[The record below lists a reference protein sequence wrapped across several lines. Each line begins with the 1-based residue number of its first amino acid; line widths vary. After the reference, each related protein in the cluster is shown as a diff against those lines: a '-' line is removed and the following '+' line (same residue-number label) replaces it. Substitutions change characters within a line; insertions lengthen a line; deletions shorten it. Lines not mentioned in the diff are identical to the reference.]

1 MSGSPSGQ
9 VVEKWLGDKKVRL
22 LVKDENE
29 YLQRYWARGDI
40 YEYDLYGSDLMRRA
54 AGWLFDKVSHR
65 VKRIR
70 RQGMLSYIQDNY
82 RGGTFVDVGSCIGNH
97 TLFFAVGCQA
107 SQVLSFEPVPELNRH
122 QRELLDL
129 NGLTNVKLFQCALGE
144 EPGRL
149 RITKSDFTKNAG
161 MSQFDPVDT
170 PPKNGQSGE
179 EVAVRTLDDV
189 CAEENV
195 ANVKLIKIDVEGFN
209 VPFLKGAT
217 KTIEKH
223 RPDVFVECETAQ
235 ALADVDSYLATLGY
249 VRHEELVFNL
259 TPTYLFQP
267 RRT

>member
-1 MSGSPSGQ
+1 MAD

-22 LVKDENE
+22 LVKDKNE

-40 YEYDLYGSDLMRRA
+40 YEYDLYGSDPMRRA
-54 AGWLFDKVSHR
+54 AGWLFDKVSQRTKR
-65 VKRIR
+65 VR

-107 SQVLSFEPVPELNRH
+107 TQVLSFEPVPELNRH

-129 NGLTNVKLFQCALGE
+129 NNLTNVKLFQCALGDK
-144 EPGRL
+144 PGKL

-161 MSQFDPVDT
+161 MSQFDPVDVAA
-170 PPKNGQSGE
+170 KNGERGE
-179 EVAVRTLDDV
+179 EVDVRTLDSV
-189 CAEENV
+189 CDEENV

-223 RPDVFVECETAQ
+223 RPDIFCECETKE
-235 ALADVDSYLATLGY
+235 ALADVDAYLSTLGY

-267 RRT
+267 RRGS